1 MMRDVFALAHE
12 EFDDVEMEGGPSD
25 FLDAIGGALLQ
36 ACDVYCRKQGRDPEL
51 GRLPYHEYLRTPHWR
66 DTRRRALQRA
76 GYQCKRCEARG
87 ERFEVHH
94 LTYDR
99 LGRELEGDLVVLCES
114 CHALEHMPKHRREAF
129 ERIQELERRRRR

>member
-51 GRLPYHEYLRTPHWR
+51 GRLPYHEYLRKPMPDVTLKG
-66 DTRRRALQRA
+66 DALR
-76 GYQCKRCEARG
+76 KSREARG
-87 ERFEVHH
+87 CHVPPERKS
-94 LTYDR
+94 TT
-99 LGRELEGDLVVLCES
+99 
-114 CHALEHMPKHRREAF
+114 
-129 ERIQELERRRRR
+129 